1 VITCTTDAPD
11 GEGIWS
17 TLRASMTAASD
28 VSAVVPVHNGSAYVA
43 EAVQSVLGQTRPPV
57 ECLVIDDG
65 STDETAEV
73 VRQFGNAV
81 AYVRQDRIGVSGAR
95 NRGVALARG
104 ALVAFLDHDDVWL
117 PTKLEHQLEAFAA
130 RGATIALCAMDV
142 IDERGTVRRTLRL
155 RPRDDLITG
164 MLTFDGTETVSCSST
179 GLMRREEL
187 LNIGGFDPA
196 LSVSADWDLLFRMA
210 LAGPVAYVDEP
221 LVRYRVH
228 GANMSSDIAA
238 MERDMT
244 YAFAKAF
251 ADPRLP
257 DALRGRKRRA
267 YARMYRMLAGSY
279 AGSRRRA
286 AAVRTLAI
294 ALRYDPTIARGLL
307 RRPN

>member
-1 VITCTTDAPD
+1 
-11 GEGIWS
+11 
-17 TLRASMTAASD
+17 
-28 VSAVVPVHNGSAYVA
+28 VVPVRNGSAYVA
-43 EAVQSVLGQTRPPV
+43 EAIESILGQTRPPV

-65 STDETAEV
+65 STDGTEDLV
-73 VRQFGNAV
+73 QRFGRDV
-81 AYVRQDRIGVSGAR
+81 TYVRQNHAGVSSAR
-95 NRGVALARG
+95 NHGAALAHG

-117 PTKLEHQLEAFAA
+117 PAKLERQVAA
-130 RGATIALCAMDV
+130 LAASEATIALCGVAV
-142 IDERGTVRRTLRL
+142 VDERGNVRRTLRL

-179 GLMRREEL
+179 GLVQREQL
-187 LNIGGFDPA
+187 LKIGGFDPA

-228 GANMSSDIAA
+228 GANMSSDIAM

-257 DALRGRKRRA
+257 PALRARKRHA
-267 YARMYRMLAGSY
+267 YGRLYRMLAGSY

-294 ALRYDPTIARGLL
+294 ALHYNPTIARGPL
-307 RRPN
+307 RRPD

>member
-1 VITCTTDAPD
+1 
-11 GEGIWS
+11 
-17 TLRASMTAASD
+17 

-43 EAVQSVLGQTRPPV
+43 EAIESVLGQTRPPI

-73 VRQFGNAV
+73 VGRFGREV
-81 AYVRQDRIGVSGAR
+81 VHVRQDRAGVSSAR
-95 NRGVALARG
+95 NRGAALARG
-104 ALVAFLDHDDVWL
+104 ALVAFLDHDDMWL
-117 PTKLEHQLEAFAA
+117 PTKLERQLDAFEARRAL
-130 RGATIALCAMDV
+130 IALCAMDV
-142 IDERGTVRRTLRL
+142 IDERGTVARTMRL
-155 RPRDDLITG
+155 RPREDLITG
-164 MLTFDGTETVSCSST
+164 MLMFDGTETVSCSST

-187 LNIGGFDPA
+187 LNTGGFDPA

-210 LAGPVAYVDEP
+210 LAGDPVYVDEP

-257 DALRGRKRRA
+257 QGLRTQRRHA
-267 YARMYRMLAGSY
+267 YARLYRMLAGSY
-279 AGSRRRA
+279 ADRRRWTA
-286 AAVRTLAI
+286 AFRMLAI
-294 ALRYDPTIARGLL
+294 AMRHDPRTAIELIRQRDRNYATWRGA
-307 RRPN
+307 